1 MRQDRWQGHSSRKVV
16 HSKKEDHENENE
28 NDAWIG
34 ATGVRTGCR

>member
-1 MRQDRWQGHSSRKVV
+1 MRQDRWQGYSSRKVI
-16 HSKKEDHENENE
+16 HSKKEDHENE